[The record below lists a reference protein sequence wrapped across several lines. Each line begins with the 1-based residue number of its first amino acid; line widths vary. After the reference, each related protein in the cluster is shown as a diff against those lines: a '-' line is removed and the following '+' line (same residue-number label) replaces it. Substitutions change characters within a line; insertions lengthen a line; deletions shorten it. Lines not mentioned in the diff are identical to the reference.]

1 MVKKY
6 SNFLQFILFFVLLIF
21 IPTALKAQCAGD
33 DAKFEVCDI
42 PNPSSKAIPLFSKL
56 LGTPIPGGTWSDDD
70 DSGGLN
76 ATTGILN
83 VQLIQQ
89 SGIYHYTYTV
99 AGVAGCADNSA
110 TVEVTVGGY
119 SGVTSPNVTVCS
131 AVEYFN
137 LFQAFSGLSLG
148 PQSNGQWHNDTTN
161 RDVGAVLYV
170 KNLEGNFQFT
180 YTMPAIGTCPAMS
193 STAIISIVR
202 APQSGEGNNLNL
214 CASDGLSD
222 YTNFDLNDLLSG
234 EDAGGIW
241 RENRVTGELTSSTDH
256 FINIEN
262 IYNRYGVGEFLYT
275 YRVIAPNP
283 ICSNEETTVRIRLEK
298 KLDFTGA
305 KVEITPNVLCEID
318 IPTAVYSVRITKGT
332 AAIPNTNYYVTYNVS
347 GPNAAT
353 ETIMANFINGVLVFP
368 VSSSYFQQVGRFT
381 VDVTNIMAVNS
392 FRACTN
398 IINNLS
404 GELNIYAIPDLT
416 GAKIDKVIACQNN
429 DALVKISSAVK
440 IADGDYNILYN
451 IDGASTATAQSARVT
466 FIGGSGDF
474 ILPAILN
481 SRSGNSVITITNITH
496 VISGCTN
503 TANIKGDI
511 VTNPLPNAALLRI
524 QIKDVCFG
532 QPVTASVSGL
542 GTLTDVTLSYIL
554 SNANTST
561 EQTVVLTTSNGT
573 ATFTIPAAL
582 LLNTG
587 TTRATI
593 TNFKNNIT
601 GCGVPV
607 TNLFVDFKLNPIPA
621 APVVSD
627 QPFCKADLST
637 VANLQ
642 PNGSQY
648 KWYISET
655 ATTPLANTYV
665 LKSEDYYVR
674 VTSSTNC
681 TSEAS
686 KVTVII
692 NDTLAPELNSDGA
705 DFCGLNA
712 PTILDLSNRTNS
724 PLTVVW
730 YDAPNNGNLL
740 PQTTALVDK
749 KKYYG
754 FDFSSSNGCYSYD
767 SVEAIVS
774 LTDCDGVPN
783 TFFIPDGFSPNGDGV
798 NDVFIIPDIDF
809 LYPDYTLE
817 IFNRYG
823 NGMYKGGK
831 DKPGWDGINYET
843 KGISSGV
850 APNGV
855 YFYIIN
861 FNKGNKPPVQGRLY
875 LNR

>member
-6 SNFLQFILFFVLLIF
+6 TNFLQFLLFFVLLAF
-21 IPTALKAQCAGD
+21 IPAKINAQCAGAN
-33 DAKFEVCDI
+33 AKFQVCDI
-42 PNPSSKAIPLFSKL
+42 PDPSSQNISLFSKL
-56 LGTPIPGGTWSDDD
+56 LGTPIAGGTWSDDD
-70 DSGGLN
+70 DSGGLDSVTGVLN
-76 ATTGILN
+76 A
-83 VQLIQQ
+83 QLIQQ

-99 AGVAGCADNSA
+99 AGCTNNSA

-119 SGVTSPNVTVCS
+119 SGVTSPKMTVCS
-131 AVEYFN
+131 SVEYFN
-137 LFQAFSGLSLG
+137 LFQAFSGVDLG

-161 RDVGAVLYV
+161 KDVPALFYV
-170 KNLEGNFQFT
+170 KEITGNFQFT
-180 YTMPAIGTCPAMS
+180 YTMPAIGTCTAKS
-193 STAIISIVR
+193 STAIISVVR
-202 APQSGEGNNLNL
+202 APQSGKASNLYV
-214 CASDGLSD
+214 CASDGFSN
-222 YTNFDLNDLLSG
+222 YTNLDLNDLLAG

-241 RENRVTGELTSSTDH
+241 RENKVTGELTSSADH
-256 FINIEN
+256 NINVEN
-262 IYNRYGVGEFLYT
+262 IYNRYGAGDIFYT
-275 YRVIAPNP
+275 YRVLSSNP
-283 ICSNEETTVRIRLEK
+283 SCSNQETTVLIRLEE

-305 KVEITPNVLCEID
+305 KVEVSPNVLCETD
-318 IPTAVYSVRITKGT
+318 IPTAVYSVRITKGPQP
-332 AAIPNTNYYVTYNVS
+332 IPNTSYYVTFNVS
-347 GPNAAT
+347 GPNAGT
-353 ETIMANFINGVLVFP
+353 ETIMANFIGGVLVFP
-368 VSSSYFQQVGRFT
+368 ISSNYFQNVGNFK
-381 VDVTNIMAVNS
+381 VNITNIVQVNS
-392 FRACTN
+392 SRACRN

-404 GELNIYAIPDLT
+404 GDVDIFAIPDLT
-416 GAKIDKVIACQNN
+416 DAKIEKVIACQNDDVSVVVTN
-429 DALVKISSAVK
+429 AVK
-440 IADGDYNILYN
+440 LADGDYKVLYN
-451 IDGASTATAQSARVT
+451 IEGVSTAFGQSATLT
-466 FIGGSGDF
+466 FTGGKATF
-474 ILPAILN
+474 TVPAILN
-481 SRSGNSVITITNITH
+481 AKSGNSTVTIVNITH

-503 TANIKGDI
+503 TANLKGEI
-511 VTNPLPNAALLRI
+511 QTNPLPNATTLRI

-532 QPVTASVSGL
+532 DPVPVTVSGL

-554 SNANTST
+554 SNANIST
-561 EQTVVLTTSNGT
+561 EQTQVLTTSNGN
-573 ATFTIPAAL
+573 ATFTIPATL

-587 TTRATI
+587 TTRATV
-593 TNFKNNIT
+593 TNLKNNIT

-621 APVVSD
+621 APVVFD
-627 QPFCKADLST
+627 QPFCKADLAT
-637 VANLQ
+637 IANLQ
-642 PNGSQY
+642 PNGAQY

-655 ATTPLANTYV
+655 ATTPLASTYV

-674 VTSSTNC
+674 VTSVNC
-681 TSEAS
+681 TSEPS
-686 KVTVII
+686 KVTVTI
-692 NDTLAPELNSDGA
+692 NDTPAPELNSDGA
-705 DFCGLNA
+705 NFCGLNA

-740 PQTTALVDK
+740 QQATPLVDK

-754 FDFSSSNGCYSYD
+754 FDFSSSNDCYSYD
-767 SVEAIVS
+767 SIEAVVS

-809 LYPDYTLE
+809 LFPDYTLE

-823 NGMYKGGK
+823 NGMYRGGK

-855 YFYIIN
+855 YFYIIH